1 MYTMHGYGQIL
12 ADIIEMV
19 ECDHAVTEVSS
30 FFTKPDL
37 SGVAKKFSVG
47 DLKFRIALDDIE
59 VPNYRVI
66 VMQSQGCLLA
76 KSTIND
82 LFNGELVATFINAFI
97 VRFEEMGL

>member
-1 MYTMHGYGQIL
+1 MYRMPAYANVL
-12 ADIIEMV
+12 DDIVEMV
-19 ECDHAVTEVSS
+19 ECDHAVTEVSP
-30 FFTKPDL
+30 FLGKPDL
-37 SGVAKKFSVG
+37 SGVAKKFTVG

-76 KSTIND
+76 ESTIND